1 MCICVYFCSLEFSE
15 MDVNELSDIRT
26 QFYATVERYPAVYA
40 NYNANPNLPHAMN
53 DHAKMEA
60 TLTALYRRMF
70 AFQAGVE
77 KELDHHESAMNEHT
91 NDNVRLNA
99 MLAKRSAFLDGK
111 DALIAM
117 KTPTVREPFTVRQ
130 LPGCSLDASGKP
142 INCPCVNANEST
154 CSSQCEAC
162 PATTN
167 QISMV
172 EEAKTIERT
181 AYMYGIAR
189 IVYLLVGIV
198 VVSYFV
204 LQTVGGPD
212 STILTDAKM
221 KAEQVKNMY
230 QSNDADK

>member
-1 MCICVYFCSLEFSE
+1 

-26 QFYATVERYPAVYA
+26 HFYTTVERYPAVHA
-40 NYNANPNLPHAMN
+40 NHNANPHLPSAMK
-53 DHAKMEA
+53 DHDKMEA
-60 TLTALYRRMF
+60 NLTALHRRMF

-77 KELDHHESAMNEHT
+77 KELDQHESAMNAHT
-91 NDNVRLNA
+91 NDNVRLNS
-99 MLAKRSAFLDGK
+99 MLAKRTANIDSS
-111 DALIAM
+111 DALI
-117 KTPTVREPFTVRQ
+117 KEPFTVRQ
-130 LPGCSLDASGKP
+130 LPGCSLDPSGNP
-142 INCPCVNANEST
+142 INCPCVDPYESS
-154 CSSQCEAC
+154 CSSKCKSC

-181 AYMYGIAR
+181 AYMYSIAR

-212 STILTDAKM
+212 STILADAKM
-221 KAEQVKNMY
+221 KADQLRNLYAQQEPPKTMI
-230 QSNDADK
+230 

>member
-1 MCICVYFCSLEFSE
+1 

-40 NYNANPNLPHAMN
+40 NYNANPHLPSAMK
-53 DHAKMEA
+53 DHDKMEA
-60 TLTALYRRMF
+60 NLTALYRRMF

-99 MLAKRSAFLDGK
+99 KLAKRSAFLDGK
-111 DALIAM
+111 DALI
-117 KTPTVREPFTVRQ
+117 KEPFTVRQ
-130 LPGCSLDASGKP
+130 LPGCSAILDASGNP
-142 INCPCVNANEST
+142 VNCPCVKANEST

-198 VVSYFV
+198 VVSHFV
-204 LQTVGGPD
+204 LQTVGGSN
-212 STILTDAKM
+212 STILADAKM
-221 KAEQVKNMY
+221 KADQLRNLYAQQEPPRTMI
-230 QSNDADK
+230 

>member
-1 MCICVYFCSLEFSE
+1 

-40 NYNANPNLPHAMN
+40 NYNANPHLPHAMN

-77 KELDHHESAMNEHT
+77 KELDQHESAMNEHT

-99 MLAKRSAFLDGK
+99 KLAKRSANIDSS
-111 DALIAM
+111 DALI
-117 KTPTVREPFTVRQ
+117 KEPFTVRQ
-130 LPGCSLDASGKP
+130 DPTSTPSP
-142 INCPCVNANEST
+142 I
-154 CSSQCEAC
+154 
-162 PATTN
+162 

-204 LQTVGGPD
+204 LQTVAGPD
-212 STILTDAKM
+212 STILADAKM
-221 KAEQVKNMY
+221 KADQLRNLYAQQEPPRTMI
-230 QSNDADK
+230 